1 MCSSPLH
8 VPEDKAPEVPAELLE
23 LTWADDELAAIGPV
37 GQDIRI
43 AYCIAGNYAWQALN
57 LTKRALSWYW

>member
-8 VPEDKAPEVPAELLE
+8 RPEDEAPDVPAEVPE

-37 GQDIRI
+37 GQ
-43 AYCIAGNYAWQALN
+43 
-57 LTKRALSWYW
+57 